1 VFNEAVRRMVG
12 AFNKRARQVYGPPVA
27 ADAPPSPVRS

>member
-12 AFNKRARQVYGPPVA
+12 AFNRRARVVYGPPIVHA
-27 ADAPPSPVRS
+27 APPEAARG